1 MGIGCSCGPCDS
13 PWGRIR
19 TRLETAAKRRK
30 NARRTCLC
38 RRRPRFLRI
47 RRKTSQKKKKCTCQP
62 NVKYCVQEASSVVCG
77 SQASSPDLSPP
88 VKNVCRFTYPDF
100 DIQILYLV
108 ANIEIQKH
116 SIFRLIVDDDDGKN
130 LAIKLKL
137 SY

>member
-13 PWGRIR
+13 PWGRLR

-47 RRKTSQKKKKCTCQP
+47 RRKTRQKKKKCTCQP
-62 NVKYCVQEASSVVCG
+62 KVKYCVQEASSVVCG

-88 VKNVCRFTYPDF
+88 VKNVCRFTVDAESCCLSPDDF
-100 DIQILYLV
+100 MLRNYTI
-108 ANIEIQKH
+108 
-116 SIFRLIVDDDDGKN
+116 
-130 LAIKLKL
+130 
-137 SY
+137 SYSPNVRRF